1 MLLVT
6 DRVLVNTVTLLDQSS
21 LQNYSSLLVPLVILG
36 SKLVHPAQLGITVLA
51 VDVPHHVPPS
61 QHDPVHHLAEVEVD
75 DLKGDTLEL
84 DHTRMFPDLVEE
96 EGSASGSCEPGADQ
110 FIPSLEVD
118 SLEF

>member
-1 MLLVT
+1 MFI
-6 DRVLVNTVTLLDQSS
+6 NAVTLLDQSS
-21 LQNYSSLLVPLVILG
+21 LQYNSPLLVSLIIL
-36 SKLVHPAQLGITVLA
+36 SRELVHPAKLGVAVLA
-51 VDVPHHVPPS
+51 VDIPHHVSAS

-75 DLKGDTLEL
+75 DLKGDKLEL
-84 DHTRMFPDLVEE
+84 DHTRMSPDLVEE